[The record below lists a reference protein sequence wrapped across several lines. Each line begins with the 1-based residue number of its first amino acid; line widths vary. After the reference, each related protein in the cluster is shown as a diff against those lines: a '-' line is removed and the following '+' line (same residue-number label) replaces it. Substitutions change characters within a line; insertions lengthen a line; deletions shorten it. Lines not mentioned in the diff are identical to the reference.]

1 MRVPTLSLCLIARDE
16 ERFLAGCLESARGC
30 VDEVVLVDTG
40 SRDATRE
47 IAQSFGA
54 RLVERPCDDDFAAA
68 RNAGLSVARGTH
80 ILVLDADERLV
91 HGAGAALRES
101 LEDTSLLLGL
111 LPLHNADGFDAPFE
125 DVVAGR
131 RRIGAQCL
139 VPRLFPNHPEL
150 RYTRRIHETL
160 VRGFTALRRAG
171 RGDAKL
177 IQAPIVHFGEMPS
190 VRRSE
195 GRDRRNELLLR
206 AALSDDPS
214 DGDLAGY
221 LVADLLKSGRH
232 AEARVIGEAVLPRF
246 LRAIDVR
253 PAGDPPASTVRL
265 GYALSFAQA
274 DTGAPLAA
282 LQTAL
287 ECAARFPSEHPNL
300 VFAAGYACEKLGQ
313 YTAAA
318 EAYSRCLAL
327 DGVPT
332 SQHVL
337 TGVTGDLARQRLAI
351 VRRALE
357 VLRSDD
363 GGAPAPQSERLATE

>member
-30 VDEVVLVDTG
+30 VDEIVVVDTG

-47 IAQSFGA
+47 IARSFGA
-54 RLVERPCDDDFAAA
+54 RLVERPWDDDFALA
-68 RNAGLSVARGTH
+68 RNAGLNAARGTH

-91 HGAGAALRES
+91 HGAGAALRAS
-101 LEDTSLLLGL
+101 LEDMSLLLGL
-111 LPLHNADGFDAPFE
+111 LPLHNADGLDAPFE

-150 RYTRRIHETL
+150 RYTRRVHETL
-160 VRGFTALRRAG
+160 VRGFTALRRLG
-171 RGDAKL
+171 HGDAKL
-177 IQAPIVHFGEMPS
+177 VSAPIVHFGEMPS
-190 VRRSE
+190 LRRSE
-195 GRDRRNELLLR
+195 GRDRRNERLLR

-232 AEARVIGEAVLPRF
+232 AEARAIGEDVLPRF

-265 GYALSFAQA
+265 GYALSFAQT

-282 LQTAL
+282 LRTAL
-287 ECAARFPSEHPNL
+287 ECAARFPAEHPNL
-300 VFAAGYACEKLGQ
+300 VFAAAYACEKLGR
-313 YTAAA
+313 YAEAA

-337 TGVTGDLARQRLAI
+337 TGVTGDLAHQRLAI

-357 VLRSDD
+357 APRFHDGRLR
-363 GGAPAPQSERLATE
+363 AP